1 MTKDK
6 RTLLIIDDEC
16 DIRSLCK
23 CVVDRSFDNFVVYD
37 ARSLK
42 EAKEKLK
49 SIIPDIVLLD
59 LHLDDGVGFDLVSLI
74 KKVNPEVKILVITAY
89 NQSEEQRKAED
100 LGAFGLLGK
109 PFSST
114 DLVERINDMTK

>member
-1 MTKDK
+1 MNKK
-6 RTLLIIDDEC
+6 TLLIIDDEC

-23 CVVDRSFDNFVVYD
+23 CVVDRSFDNFVIHD

-49 SIIPDIVLLD
+49 EIIPDLVLLD
-59 LHLDDGVGFDLVSLI
+59 LHLDDGEGFDLIPLI
-74 KKVNPEVKILVITAY
+74 KKVNPEVKILIVTAY
-89 NQSEEQRKAED
+89 NQNEERKKAEE

-109 PFSST
+109 PFCSA
-114 DLVERINDMTK
+114 DLVERINDMTE